1 MSTKSK
7 GTNAERELI
16 HKFWAN
22 GFAAIRSAGSG
33 SMRYPS
39 PDILASKNN
48 KVIAIECKVTSDNHK
63 YLEKQEIVD
72 LVEFCRLFS
81 AIPYIAVKFNREGWF
96 FLRIQDLKET
106 DKSFMVDLDLA
117 KYKGMLFETVIGFH

>member
-22 GFAAIRSAGSG
+22 GFAAVRSAGSG

-39 PDILASKNN
+39 PDLVVAKEGKII
-48 KVIAIECKVTSDNHK
+48 VIECKVTKELYK
-63 YLEKQEIVD
+63 YFAKEELED
-72 LVEFCRLFS
+72 LKEFSFFFK
-81 AIPYIAVKFNREGWF
+81 AEPYVGVKFNKEGWF
-96 FLRIQDLKET
+96 FLRPCDLIEKE
-106 DKSFMVDLDLA
+106 KSFMVDLGLA
-117 KYKGMLFETVIGFH
+117 KNKGVLFEKLI

>member
-16 HKFWAN
+16 HKLWAN

-48 KVIAIECKVTSDNHK
+48 KAIAIECKVTKDTSK
-63 YLEKQEIVD
+63 YLEKQEIND
-72 LVEFCRLFS
+72 LLEFCRLFN
-81 AIPYIAVKFNREGWF
+81 ALPYIAVKFNKEGWF

-117 KYKGMLFETVIGFH
+117 KYKGILFETLVSFH

>member
-16 HKFWAN
+16 HKLWAS

-39 PDILASKNN
+39 PDILAAKNGRT
-48 KVIAIECKVTSDNHK
+48 IAVECKITKDSSK
-63 YLEKQEIVD
+63 YLEKQEIED
-72 LVEFCRLFS
+72 LEKFASIFNAEPS
-81 AIPYIAVKFNREGWF
+81 IAVKFKGEDWY
-96 FLRIQDLKET
+96 FLGITDLKET
-106 DKSFMVDLDLA
+106 DKSFMVDVELA
-117 KYKGMLFETVIGFH
+117 KIKGKSFESFI